1 MQRHFIGLTVAA
13 RYAQR
18 GGWIS
23 GQMRKKL
30 ILLDN
35 AFAVARHI
43 TQPASRDLLSGLR
56 DMLAKSKRDEERQG
70 GEEGGGDVE
79 GGGRGAQEGG
89 GVSGGAHELPP
100 AVPSVL
106 PPGLEPQ
113 WRHSQGTED
122 HGDTEVEQPPRT
134 KGPCGANFVDS
145 ATDLVFPETAQ
156 HRGST
161 AVELP
166 RTVNAPSGV
175 SVTEPGA
182 ATVTRPAPECFAA
195 CMLVEGVRSE
205 PKAPP
210 SRSLPLAS
218 PSFLEIP
225 ACMVDEDV
233 RPKPKAPPSR
243 LLLLAPPSSME
254 MDPPKTKAPPLCPPG
269 LLSSSCPLPSALIKG
284 EESRPPGKV
293 PPACPLEGQ
302 QQVLHHAPVG
312 VDNCGSD
319 YSGSEAHNAGTKLPG
334 ADEDSESERNRKLF
348 RKEWAALMR
357 KEKRDLKKGKARARK
372 ALAAGPPSLA
382 TSSAGVGDGWRPG
395 EEAPPS
401 RTRVLASGT
410 CTVEEQRAKA
420 PHTGPLAV
428 HGVRLPSFQTTAEE
442 ANTAGEWAPSR
453 SDSGISDGGYYGIQ
467 DALG

>member
-43 TQPASRDLLSGLR
+43 TQPVSRDLLSGLR

-100 AVPSVL
+100 AAPSVL
-106 PPGLEPQ
+106 PLGLEPQ

-145 ATDLVFPETAQ
+145 AADLVFPETAQ

-166 RTVNAPSGV
+166 RTVNAPSGSV
-175 SVTEPGA
+175 S
-182 ATVTRPAPECFAA
+182 
-195 CMLVEGVRSE
+195 
-205 PKAPP
+205 P
-210 SRSLPLAS
+210 SRVQL
-218 PSFLEIP
+218 
-225 ACMVDEDV
+225 
-233 RPKPKAPPSR
+233 
-243 LLLLAPPSSME
+243 
-254 MDPPKTKAPPLCPPG
+254 
-269 LLSSSCPLPSALIKG
+269 
-284 EESRPPGKV
+284 
-293 PPACPLEGQ
+293 Q
-302 QQVLHHAPVG
+302 
-312 VDNCGSD
+312 
-319 YSGSEAHNAGTKLPG
+319 
-334 ADEDSESERNRKLF
+334 
-348 RKEWAALMR
+348 
-357 KEKRDLKKGKARARK
+357 
-372 ALAAGPPSLA
+372 
-382 TSSAGVGDGWRPG
+382 
-395 EEAPPS
+395 
-401 RTRVLASGT
+401 
-410 CTVEEQRAKA
+410 
-420 PHTGPLAV
+420 
-428 HGVRLPSFQTTAEE
+428 
-442 ANTAGEWAPSR
+442 
-453 SDSGISDGGYYGIQ
+453 
-467 DALG
+467 

>member
-35 AFAVARHI
+35 ARHI

-56 DMLAKSKRDEERQG
+56 GMLAKSKRDEERQG

-182 ATVTRPAPECFAA
+182 ATVTRPAPECFVA
-195 CMLVEGVRSE
+195 CMLVEGVRS
-205 PKAPP
+205 
-210 SRSLPLAS
+210 
-218 PSFLEIP
+218 
-225 ACMVDEDV
+225 
-233 RPKPKAPPSR
+233 KPKAPPSR

-269 LLSSSCPLPSALIKG
+269 LLSSSCPLPLALIKG

-382 TSSAGVGDGWRPG
+382 TSSVGVGDGWRPG

-453 SDSGISDGGYYGIQ
+453 SDSGISDGGYYEIQ
-467 DALG
+467 NVLG